1 MHPKDIEE
9 ASPLRLERV
18 RLRVLTMRLT
28 APFVTSF
35 GSQTERRFLLVEADL
50 GGTTGLGEVTAFGAP
65 LYNEEFTDASLLVL
79 RDYLIPGL
87 LGKEI
92 AHPSEVVE
100 MMEFVRRHNMAKSG
114 LEGAIWD
121 AYAKA
126 KGEPLWQT
134 LGGEDHPIAVGVSIG
149 IQESPADLVRV
160 ATAFHEQG
168 YRRLKLKI
176 EPGRDI
182 EYVAAVRAALPEALI
197 MADANSAYHLS
208 DSDHLAQ
215 LDALRLMM
223 IEQPLSHD
231 DIFDHAE
238 LQRRIQT
245 PVCLDESIHSPADA
259 ALAIRLGSCRI
270 INIKV
275 GRVGGLENVRRM
287 ERICREAGIPV
298 WCGGMLE
305 SGIGRAHNIAL
316 TSLKGFTLPG
326 DTAGSDRY
334 WHQDIV
340 APPVIVSPD
349 GTIPLPKGPGIGYE
363 PDWDAIERF
372 TEATYD
378 FTA

>member
-1 MHPKDIEE
+1 M
-9 ASPLRLERV
+9 RLERV
-18 RLRVLTMRLT
+18 SLRVLTMRLK

-35 GSQTERRFLLVEADL
+35 GSQLDRRFLLVEADL
-50 GGTTGLGEVTAFGAP
+50 GGVTGLGEVTAFGAP
-65 LYNEEFTDASLLVL
+65 LYNEEFTDGCLLVL
-79 RDYLIPGL
+79 RDYLIPSL

-92 AHPSEVVE
+92 AHPSEVLDA
-100 MMEFVRRHNMAKSG
+100 MDFVRRHHMAKAG

-121 AYAKA
+121 AYAKSR
-126 KGEPLWQT
+126 GEPLWQS
-134 LGGEDHPIAVGVSIG
+134 LGGEDRPIAVGVSIG
-149 IQESPADLVRV
+149 IQDSPDDLVRV
-160 ATAFHEQG
+160 ATGFHEQG

-182 EYVAAVRAALPEALI
+182 EYIAAVRAALPDALI
-197 MADANSAYHLS
+197 MADANSAYRLADSEHLKK
-208 DSDHLAQ
+208 
-215 LDALRLMM
+215 LDAFHLMM

-238 LQRRIQT
+238 LQQRIGT
-245 PVCLDESIHSPADA
+245 PVCLDESIHTPVDA

-287 ERICREAGIPV
+287 ERLCREAGIPV

-326 DTAGSDRY
+326 DTAASDRY
-334 WHQDIV
+334 WHQDIIQ
-340 APPVIVSPD
+340 PPVTVSAD
-349 GTIPLPKGPGIGYE
+349 GTIALPKGPGIGYAA
-363 PDWDAIERF
+363 DWEAIEHF

-378 FTA
+378 FRA